1 MFFNLTISS
10 LFGTAENRL
19 KYNGKEEQSHEFADG
34 SGLEEYDYGARLYNH
49 QIGRWQNID
58 PLAEQSRKWT
68 PYNYGYNNPI
78 RFIDPDGMRPWA
90 PSESGQVGGAQI
102 DYSSYSSGNG
112 RYDWSRAEAWENGVN
127 LGNWLASLW
136 FAGGKIPTDDVIIRD
151 KIKEFVKAGD
161 YIGAFRFIIN
171 SYSIIN
177 EKMKE
182 GVDYKFNPKVE
193 NGGGFTTESTSYEI
207 NEKGELKILTS
218 IAGIWVRKG
227 MFDDFVNSKVS
238 FAGLVGA
245 VYHESV
251 HVRLIYGKESNYGK
265 VVPLRG
271 TDGSAINEVIAS
283 YLQLTVKIVATPM
296 RPNEI
301 KTMSNYGIVNYNLI
315 VKPEQ
320 KQKFEP
326 YYNYFLTQLQKYK

>member
-1 MFFNLTISS
+1 MAAISS
-10 LFGTAENRL
+10 RAAGGVENKYKFNAGTEL
-19 KYNGKEEQSHEFADG
+19 SEELYIQYYETPIRN
-34 SGLEEYDYGARLYNH
+34 YDP
-49 QIGRWQNID
+49 QIGRFTGID
-58 PLAEQSRKWT
+58 VLAEYT
-68 PYNYGYNNPI
+68 YGINPYQFCINNPVM
-78 RFIDPDGMRPWA
+78 FIDPDGMRPWA
-90 PSESGQVGGAQI
+90 PSESGQDGGAQI

-112 RYDWSRAEAWENGVN
+112 RYDWSRADAWENGVN

-136 FAGGKIPTDDVIIRD
+136 FAGGKILTDDVIIRD

-161 YIGAFRFIIN
+161 YIGAFRFIMN